1 MMRWLFALL
10 GLMLLTAAA
19 PGRDWSTTTTRLP
32 SGAMLIGNP
41 AAPLKLVEYGS
52 YTCSHCAAFAA
63 ESDKVLK
70 HEMIATGSVSL
81 EYRHLIRDRLD
92 LAAAILARC
101 AGTPRFA
108 SASSAIFAAQPKW
121 LQAAIDWTPKHPEVA
136 GYPPAKQTRTLADAS
151 GLTALM
157 TKRGLT
163 ATQIAACFA
172 NTRETDTIVKL
183 TADAPATV
191 TSTPSFLLNGQP
203 VPPMGWGEL
212 EPYLRARGAK

>member
-1 MMRWLFALL
+1 MRWLFVFLSL
-10 GLMLLTAAA
+10 VLLTAAA
-19 PGRDWSTTTTRLP
+19 PVRDWSATTTRLP

-108 SASSAIFAAQPKW
+108 SASSRSIQREPSRWYGGMAR
-121 LQAAIDWTPKHPEVA
+121 LQADFVRPSSPVQAPTMRTFRRSIADQPHDPHTTKECVA
-136 GYPPAKQTRTLADAS
+136 
-151 GLTALM
+151 
-157 TKRGLT
+157 
-163 ATQIAACFA
+163 
-172 NTRETDTIVKL
+172 
-183 TADAPATV
+183 
-191 TSTPSFLLNGQP
+191 
-203 VPPMGWGEL
+203 PPMSSI
-212 EPYLRARGAK
+212 PCDAMR

>member
-1 MMRWLFALL
+1 
-10 GLMLLTAAA
+10 
-19 PGRDWSTTTTRLP
+19 
-32 SGAMLIGNP
+32 MLIGNP

-63 ESDKVLK
+63 ESDAVLK
-70 HEMIATGSVSL
+70 TRDDRDRASVSL

-101 AGTPRFA
+101 AGTARFA
-108 SASSAIFAAQPKW
+108 SASSAIFAAQPTW
-121 LQAAIDWTPKHPEVA
+121 LQARDRLDRRTSRGRAAIRPR
-136 GYPPAKQTRTLADAS
+136 QTRTLADAS

-163 ATQIAACFA
+163 AAQIDACFA

-183 TADAPATV
+183 TADAPA
-191 TSTPSFLLNGQP
+191 
-203 VPPMGWGEL
+203 
-212 EPYLRARGAK
+212 R